1 MNFET
6 VFEQK
11 QKQSK
16 EELFLAEIEA
26 YDAEQTS
33 RMKAKGYTFKGYVAK
48 TVSFTFGTITFK
60 RKRWKRNDE
69 NCYPVDAYLGIKK
82 RQRVSEGL
90 LQEIAVNLPLMTF
103 RGVTEIMNQRG
114 IEISTWVVVQSR
126 KLVSRLLKEREE
138 YRFYSEEDSN
148 EKINSPIIY
157 VEADGL
163 RIKTCSQKEN
173 RKNTD
178 FSHYVIHTGK
188 EKGKIQ
194 NFREFY
200 SLKPV
205 YAKQQLVDHI
215 YNHYNVTSET
225 LLYTRSDEGKGYTA
239 HIFKEICK
247 DIGIL
252 KSNHHHFW
260 DRWHIFKY
268 ISDHTSRIAPEIK
281 ELFNQSIREQNRD
294 KLHLALDTMESNIIF
309 GTENQQEDFRIF
321 KKRMLYNYKYSATS
335 GQRALAY
342 KDIPVIEAN
351 HKKITHR
358 MKHRGMYW
366 SLTGSLTMIN
376 IILMKK
382 KNTLS
387 DLFNGEWRQ
396 KYSKYKEY
404 DDLYHSRNIM
414 SRHRKQV
421 RQARY
426 VDKRHP
432 SKNINKIK

>member
-6 VFEQK
+6 FFEQK

-26 YDAEQTS
+26 HDAEQTP
-33 RMKAKGYTFKGYVAK
+33 RMKARGYTFKGYVEK

-90 LQEIAVNLPLMTF
+90 LQEIATDLPLMTF
-103 RGVTEIMNQRG
+103 RGVTEIMNQRD
-114 IEISTWVVVQSR
+114 IEISTWVVVQAR
-126 KLVSRLLKEREE
+126 KCVSNLLKEREE
-138 YRFYSEEDSN
+138 YRFYSEEKN
-148 EKINSPIIY
+148 IREKIKSPIIY

-163 RIKTCSQKEN
+163 RIKTCSQNEK

-178 FSHYVIHTGK
+178 FSHYVVHTGK

-200 SLKPV
+200 SIKSIH
-205 YAKQQLVDHI
+205 AKQQVVDHI
-215 YNHYNVTSET
+215 YNHYEVTPDT
-225 LLYTRSDEGKGYTA
+225 LLYTRSDEGTGYTA
-239 HIFKEICK
+239 HIFKEFCS

-252 KSNHHHFW
+252 KHNHHHFW

-268 ISDHTSRIAPEIK
+268 ISDHTAHIDQEIK
-281 ELFNQSIREQNRD
+281 ELFEQAIRDQRRD

-309 GTENQQEDFRIF
+309 GTEKQQEDFRVF

-335 GQRALAY
+335 AQRNLPY
-342 KDIPVIEAN
+342 RDIPVIEAN
-351 HKKITHR
+351 HKKVTHR

-366 SLTGSLTMIN
+366 SLTGALTMIHL
-376 IILMKK
+376 IIMKE
-382 KNTLS
+382 KNTLGE
-387 DLFNGEWRQ
+387 LFNGEWRE
-396 KYSKYKEY
+396 KYAKYKEY
-404 DDLYHSRNIM
+404 DDIYHSRDIM
-414 SRHRKQV
+414 SRYRKQG
-421 RQARY
+421 RQGHY

-432 SKNINKIK
+432 SQKL